1 MKKVVFFDF
10 FGVISSECAPF
21 FFRNHFSPEEADRVK
36 SEICILGDTGA
47 INEEEFYEK
56 IAERT
61 NISAEEVAKEM
72 QGIPCINKELVEIIK
87 QIRQKYP
94 VYLLSNA
101 IGTFLRRIL
110 ENNNLYPLF
119 DKVFISSEFKKAKPN
134 KEFFEYVLRDLN
146 IDPQDALF
154 IDDNPANVA
163 GAQAC
168 GIDSI
173 LFVGNEDFKKN
184 YVSYFEKF

>member
-21 FFRNHFSPEEADRVK
+21 FYRNHFSPEEADRVK
-36 SEICILGDTGA
+36 NEICVLGDTGA

-56 IAERT
+56 IAKRT
-61 NISAEEVAKEM
+61 NITAEEVAKEM
-72 QGIPCINKELVEIIK
+72 QGIPCINNEHVDIIK

-110 ENNNLYPLF
+110 EKNDLYPLF

-134 KEFFEYVLRDLN
+134 KEFLEYVLRDLN
-146 IDPQDALF
+146 IDSQDALF

-168 GIDSI
+168 GIDSV
-173 LFVGNEDFKKN
+173 LFVGNEDFKEKF
-184 YVSYFEKF
+184 VSYFENF